1 MVIASHKSG
10 YSVKFG
16 FQGLNR
22 RGHSVKALWFY
33 EFPKPASVFFDIRK
47 KITLP
52 ITSINSSNQTMSAF
66 RHYRWIICALLFYA
80 TTVNYID
87 RSILGVLG
95 PTLRDK
101 VFHWDNEQYSW
112 ITISFQ
118 LAYAIGLLTMGG
130 VIDKIGVRLGYV
142 LAIGIWSVFG
152 MLHAA
157 IQPAFSLIG
166 FIVVRFGLGFGEAG
180 NFPASIKTVGEWFP
194 QKERALATGIFNG
207 GTNIGAILAPLVVL
221 LVVTKDGTNWQFA
234 FLITGTFSAIW
245 ILLWLRFYHP
255 PERHPHITK
264 EELAYI
270 QSDAAVPSTEKVPW
284 RKLLPVKET
293 WAFAIAKT
301 TDAVWWFYLF
311 WGAFFFADKF
321 HLDIKGLGVP
331 LVIIYI
337 VADFGSIIG
346 GWLSGFFIK
355 RGWTVNRARKTTM
368 FICALC
374 ILPVVFATMSD
385 NKWVAVALIA
395 LAAGGHQAWSAN
407 LFTIVSDI
415 FPKKATASV
424 VGIGG
429 MVGSLTSLIANL
441 TLGKTLKAGEGTSY
455 TVPFIMAGSLYLVV
469 LLAFH
474 LITPKMIP
482 LGDDLKPV
490 KAA

>member
-1 MVIASHKSG
+1 MNPSPQTTSG
-10 YSVKFG
+10 
-16 FQGLNR
+16 
-22 RGHSVKALWFY
+22 
-33 EFPKPASVFFDIRK
+33 
-47 KITLP
+47 
-52 ITSINSSNQTMSAF
+52 F

-80 TTVNYID
+80 TTVNYMD

-101 VFHWDNEQYSW
+101 VFHWTNEEYSW
-112 ITISFQ
+112 ITVSFQ
-118 LAYAIGLLTMGG
+118 SAYAIGLLVMGG
-130 VIDKIGVRLGYV
+130 IIDKIGVRIGYV

-152 MLHAA
+152 ILHAT
-157 IQPAFSLIG
+157 IQPAFGLIG
-166 FIVVRFGLGFGEAG
+166 FMVARFGLGFGEAG

-194 QKERALATGIFNG
+194 KKERAFATGIFNG
-207 GTNIGAILAPLVVL
+207 GSNIGAILAPLIVPLIVL
-221 LVVTKDGTNWQFA
+221 KDGTHWQLA
-234 FLITGTFSAIW
+234 FLVTGAFSALW
-245 ILLWLRFYHP
+245 IALWLHFYRA
-255 PERHPHITK
+255 PEKNPRVTA
-264 EELAYI
+264 EELAHI
-270 QSDAAVPSTEKVPW
+270 QSDAVVVTTEKVPW
-284 RKLLPVKET
+284 KKLLPLKET
-293 WAFAIAKT
+293 WAFAIGKT

-321 HLDIKGLGVP
+321 HLDIKGLGLP

-346 GWLSGFFIK
+346 GWLSGFFIN
-355 RGWTVNRARKTTM
+355 RGWSVNAARKTTLLL
-368 FICALC
+368 CALS

-407 LFTIVSDI
+407 LFTTVSDI

-429 MVGSLTSLIANL
+429 MVGSLCSLVCNL
-441 TLGKTLKAGEGTSY
+441 TLGKTLKAGDASGY
-455 TVPFIMAGSLYLVV
+455 TMPFILAGSLYLVV
-469 LLAFH
+469 LLVMH